1 MKQKQLTLEYI
12 LYLHE
17 KYGMTLQ
24 ISNGKVMKVDFPK

>member
-1 MKQKQLTLEYI
+1 MRRKELTLEEI
-12 LYLHE
+12 LFLHE